1 MKNQKTLL
9 RTACLALIVTL
20 LATAA
25 LCFAGCGKEPAKVDM
40 TEIAKEIN
48 SLKTTDFEE
57 SSSTTEYVRITV
69 KNHGDIVLR
78 LRKDIAP
85 ETVENFR
92 KLVSEKFYDGL
103 TFHRVIPGF
112 MIQGGDPAGTG
123 AGGPDYCIKGE
134 FSQNGFENNLAHT
147 PGVLSMARTMF
158 PDSAGSQ
165 FFIMHKAAPHLDGA
179 YAAFGKVTEGL
190 EVVDKI
196 ASVNTDYSDKPLQ
209 PQKMAT
215 VTVETFG
222 VEYPEPEKC

>member
-20 LATAA
+20 LATAV

-209 PQKMAT
+209 PQRMAT

>member
-209 PQKMAT
+209 PQRMAT

>member
-48 SLKTTDFEE
+48 SLKSTDFEE

-209 PQKMAT
+209 PQRMAT